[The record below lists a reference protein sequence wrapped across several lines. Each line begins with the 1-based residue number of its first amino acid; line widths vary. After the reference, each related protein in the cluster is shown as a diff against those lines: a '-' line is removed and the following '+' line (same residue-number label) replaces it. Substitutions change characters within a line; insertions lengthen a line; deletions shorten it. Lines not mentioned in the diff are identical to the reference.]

1 MGNRSALGMRGQL
14 MDRGPDT
21 VPVAG
26 RPLASSG
33 PVHAM
38 ALLVDA
44 LAERDFRRADNAR
57 KELRRRGFEVKPLN
71 TPRKAVGR

>member
-14 MDRGPDT
+14 TDRGPDT
-21 VPVAG
+21 VPVSG

-33 PVHAM
+33 PIHAM

-44 LAERDFRRADNAR
+44 LAERDSQRVTEARR
-57 KELRRRGFEVKPLN
+57 ELRRRGFDVRPLG
-71 TPRKAVGR
+71 TPPRGTR